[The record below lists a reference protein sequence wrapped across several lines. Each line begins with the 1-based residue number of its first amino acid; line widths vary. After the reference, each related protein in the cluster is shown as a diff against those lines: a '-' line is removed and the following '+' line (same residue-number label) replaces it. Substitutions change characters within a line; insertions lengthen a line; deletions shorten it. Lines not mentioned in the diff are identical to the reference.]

1 MSRQIE
7 KFAAAVLVV
16 MGVAGWAPSLVAS
29 PPQAQTQPPTPES
42 MLKVDV
48 VLTRHG
54 IDPGKPAPEPEAANL
69 ARMEALFQKGLVTKQ
84 QIDAA
89 RLSAK
94 LHTPVS
100 RLPYSLF
107 VPVGTGGQ
115 RTSLRVGVDLP
126 GEPSTTTSKEGV
138 TTTRRDTRFVGTSI
152 DSSASL
158 SGEGR
163 YRLYLSIQDSSV
175 LPADRKEFAAPV
187 IRNFTTSNSL
197 YVREGQ
203 PLTFS
208 VGTDPISGE
217 TLRAE
222 VTVTVVK

>member
-1 MSRQIE
+1 ME

-29 PPQAQTQPPTPES
+29 PLQAQTQAQTPEP

-48 VLTRHG
+48 VLSRHG
-54 IDPGKPAPEPEAANL
+54 IDPGKPTSTPEALNL
-69 ARMEALFQKGLVTKQ
+69 ARTEALFEKGLVTKQ
-84 QIDAA
+84 QLEAA

-100 RLPYSLF
+100 RLPYSLL
-107 VPVGTGGQ
+107 VPVGTSQQ

-126 GEPSTTTSKEGV
+126 GEPSTMTSKEGV

-187 IRNFTTSNSL
+187 IRNFSTSNVL

-222 VTVTVVK
+222 VTITAVK